1 MKKLVVLSALLASA
15 GLCSAQEVGRVI
27 SSTPVMQQ
35 VAIPH
40 QVCGTAQVITQ
51 APTTGAGAVIG
62 AIAGGVVG
70 NAIGAGAGRAAATA
84 IGAFGGAVVGNS
96 IEASGQTQ
104 VQDVPQC
111 STQFSYESQPV
122 GYHVVYEYAGKRYS
136 AQMAHDPGATVPLR
150 ISPVGTA
157 PAAAANYG
165 AAPADGSQVVSAPAY
180 VAAPVTYP
188 AYYPGYY
195 YPPYPYYPYYAPV
208 GVSLNFGFGG
218 YYGGRSGGRRW
229 R

>member
-1 MKKLVVLSALLASA
+1 MKKLLVLSALLATA
-15 GLCSAQEVGRVI
+15 GWCSAQEVGRVI

-40 QVCGTAQVITQ
+40 QVCGTGQVVTQ

-70 NAIGAGAGRAAATA
+70 NAIGAGSGRAAATA
-84 IGAFGGAVVGNS
+84 IGALGGAVVGNS
-96 IEASGQTQ
+96 VEASGQTQ
-104 VQDVPQC
+104 VQNVQQC

-122 GYHVVYEYAGKRYS
+122 GYNVVYEYAGRQYS
-136 AQMAHDPGATVPLR
+136 VQMASDPGAYVPLQVT
-150 ISPVGTA
+150 PVGA
-157 PAAAANYG
+157 QPPATGNYG
-165 AAPADGSQVVSAPAY
+165 AAPMDGSQVVVAPTY
-180 VAAPVTYP
+180 LAAPVAYP
-188 AYYPGYY
+188 SY
-195 YPPYPYYPYYAPV
+195 YPPYPYYAPV

>member
-1 MKKLVVLSALLASA
+1 MKKLVMLSALLAAA

-35 VAIPH
+35 VAVPH
-40 QVCGTAQVITQ
+40 QVCGTSQIVTQ

-70 NAIGAGAGRAAATA
+70 NAMGAGAGRAAATA
-84 IGAFGGAVVGNS
+84 IGAVGGAVVGNS

-111 STQFSYESQPV
+111 GTQFTYENEPV
-122 GYHVVYEYAGKRYS
+122 AYNVVYEYAGKQYS
-136 AQMAHDPGATVPLR
+136 VQMASDPGPTVPLQ
-150 ISPVGTA
+150 ISPVG
-157 PAAAANYG
+157 
-165 AAPADGSQVVSAPAY
+165 AAPVDESQVAVAPAY
-180 VAAPVTYP
+180 AAAPVTYP

-195 YPPYPYYPYYAPV
+195 YPPYPYYAPV
-208 GVSLNFGFGG
+208 GVSLNFGFSG
-218 YYGGRSGGRRW
+218 YYGGHFGGRRW
-229 R
+229 H

>member
-1 MKKLVVLSALLASA
+1 MKKLVVLSALLAAA

-40 QVCGTAQVITQ
+40 QVCGTGQVVTQ
-51 APTTGAGAVIG
+51 APVTGAGAVIG

-84 IGAFGGAVVGNS
+84 IGALGGAVVGNS

-104 VQDVPQC
+104 VQNVPQC
-111 STQFSYESQPV
+111 GTQFTYESQPV
-122 GYHVVYEYAGKRYS
+122 GYNVVYEYAGKQYS
-136 AQMAHDPGATVPLR
+136 VQMANNPGPTVPLQ
-150 ISPVGTA
+150 ISPVGTQA
-157 PAAAANYG
+157 PTAGNYG
-165 AAPADGSQVVSAPAY
+165 AAPMDGSQVVVAPTY
-180 VAAPVTYP
+180 YPAPVAYPVYP
-188 AYYPGYY
+188 AY
-195 YPPYPYYPYYAPV
+195 YPPYPYYSPV

-218 YYGGRSGGRRW
+218 YYGGHYGGHYGGRRW